1 MFEMWSSCCAYEPPY
16 VIVLRC
22 CECRKTTMV
31 NTDSFKEV
39 QKTYVILKDNVKVTC
54 PNCGKSQPRNER
66 YIPQEPQIIRNTYAP
81 YAPKKGLFTRFID
94 SMANMTPEEIL
105 SISNQIAAYNTD
117 FPDSSN
123 E

>member
-1 MFEMWSSCCAYEPPY
+1 MFELCSSILAHQPPY
-16 VIVLRC
+16 IIALRC
-22 CECRKTTMV
+22 ECGHEVTVDT
-31 NTDSFKEV
+31 NSFKVIKED
-39 QKTYVILKDNVKVTC
+39 YVILKNGIEVTC
-54 PNCGKSQPRNER
+54 DKCGASQPLDER
-66 YIPQEPQIIRNTYAP
+66 YLPLEPQIIRNTYAP

-123 E
+123 D